1 MNFLAFCIGVLAG
14 GVLGAV
20 GMYLLIKETRLD
32 LDMQGETIYG
42 NEKPKEFE
50 PVPEL
55 EDEETLE
62 DIIYGD
68 F

>member
-1 MNFLAFCIGVLAG
+1 MTFLAFCIGVLAG

-20 GMYLLIKETRLD
+20 AMYLLIKETRLD
-32 LDMQGETIYG
+32 LDMQDETVYG
-42 NEKPKEFE
+42 NERPRELE
-50 PVPEL
+50 PVPDL
-55 EDEETLE
+55 EDEKTLE